1 MYQINIGDYMDK
13 ELTKEEKIHEEIFNI
28 VSNNYEMNELNGG
41 ECVFSMNDE
50 DRNRLLEEL
59 VAYVMNL
66 TTA

>member
-1 MYQINIGDYMDK
+1 MDK